1 MRSRTD
7 ITYGWTREHSS
18 PPEDNE
24 AEVEVDV
31 GDADLKRL
39 EEKLP
44 DDDEL
49 SGGGEEEESELNE
62 LLDGR
67 RVEVV

>member
-1 MRSRTD
+1 MD
-7 ITYGWTREHSS
+7 ITYGWTLEHSS

-24 AEVEVDV
+24 ADDKEVDG

-44 DDDEL
+44 DDDDEL
-49 SGGGEEEESELNE
+49 SGGGEEEDSELNE

>member
-1 MRSRTD
+1 MDVSPL
-7 ITYGWTREHSS
+7 EHSS

-24 AEVEVDV
+24 AEDV

-39 EEKLP
+39 EEKVP
-44 DDDEL
+44 DDDDEL
-49 SGGGEEEESELNE
+49 SGGGEEDKELKE

-67 RVEVV
+67 RVEVL

>member
-1 MRSRTD
+1 MLPTPP
-7 ITYGWTREHSS
+7 EHSS

-24 AEVEVDV
+24 AEDELDG

-44 DDDEL
+44 DDEL
-49 SGGGEEEESELNE
+49 IGGEEEESELKE

-67 RVEVV
+67 RVEAAV

>member
-1 MRSRTD
+1 MLPTPP
-7 ITYGWTREHSS
+7 EHSS

-24 AEVEVDV
+24 AEDELDG

-44 DDDEL
+44 DDEL
-49 SGGGEEEESELNE
+49 RGGGGEEESELKE

-67 RVEVV
+67 RVEAAV